1 MIDMS
6 RRAFLATAVG
16 GTLAAIVGCGG
27 EDTYVDGGMRPVPD
41 GGADAGA
48 STYQLEAGYV
58 RLPCRFPA
66 DLDLRTGSSVAAL
79 CTSGGTQPGDHNH
92 LAQFNP
98 AATARPILSSVSRDI
113 EDVEGRFLNQ
123 FTELSASFGVVT
135 ANDGLYEVPLS
146 GSGTP
151 RHIPFPAGVTYAT
164 GALRVGNK
172 LFVATANL
180 NGTAYDTGTLQIYD
194 LAADG
199 SILDGTRRSRNTSRR
214 NPTGLTLLSDGS
226 VLVLNSGDY
235 TPSARASLDFFDPD
249 SETLLQDDTIALG
262 SLTAQNMG
270 EIAVEGDTAVIGS
283 ADGTGRV
290 LRVNL
295 ATGEVTTQ
303 TLAGTQFHSSIKA
316 TGGRALV
323 TDFNSGLLTLLDL
336 LTGGILQTFNL
347 REVLSVPSGQNVEAG
362 PSEVFA
368 GAFIQAIP
376 YGGVRVYPT

>member
-1 MIDMS
+1 MIDMT
-6 RRAFLATAVG
+6 RRAFLATTAG
-16 GTLAAIVGCGG
+16 IFATLAGCGG
-27 EDTYVDGGMRPVPD
+27 EDTYVDGGRRPVPD
-41 GGADAGA
+41 GGTNAGT
-48 STYQLEAGYV
+48 STYQLETGY
-58 RLPCRFPA
+58 LSLACRFPA
-66 DLDLRTGSSVAAL
+66 DLDLRTGNSVAAL
-79 CTSGGTQPGDHNH
+79 CTSGGSQPGDHNH
-92 LAQFNP
+92 LARFNP
-98 AATARPILSSVSRDI
+98 AATARPILSSVLKDI
-113 EDVEGRFLNQ
+113 EDVDGRFLNQ

-146 GSGTP
+146 GSGSP

-164 GALRVGNK
+164 GALRVGDK

-180 NGTAYDTGTLQIYD
+180 NGAAYDTGTLQIYD

-214 NPTGLTLLSDGS
+214 NPTGLTLLSDS
-226 VLVLNSGDY
+226 SILVLNSGDY
-235 TPSARASLDFFDPD
+235 TPSATASLDFFDPD
-249 SETLLQDDTIALG
+249 DETLIAEDTIELG
-262 SLTAQNMG
+262 ALTAQNMG
-270 EIAVEGDTAVIGS
+270 EIAVEGDTAVIGT

-295 ATGEVTTQ
+295 ATGEVATQ
-303 TLAGTQFHSSIKA
+303 TLAGTRFHSSIKT

-347 REVLSVPSGQNVEAG
+347 REALGVPSGQNVEAG